1 MSLLEGK
8 KGDCEKADPRYS
20 GWLGKAAHPKSP
32 RGSGGPGRFAR
43 SGRLNANA
51 SNLPHQR
58 KPKHLGIVP
67 MQLSLAAKP
76 QKSPPA
82 TNPRSLGSKKSV
94 QNNLVDVSIDAE
106 IVADGN
112 ANKPDFLI
120 TSFSIPSFNP
130 PRYLIEKKTGTITR
144 FNGKFEWNGT
154 IKIQTVYGT
163 RIKAADVSCYGRG
176 TTNSDVQNRDIT
188 LGFHENCHQV
198 DFENYLKNNVLPDPP
213 DFNIGMSKA
222 DYDTELKRFKKELN
236 TYKKA
241 MDQDSE
247 TNTDEVGFRKSA
259 ANKAGKCFV
268 HVVP

>member
-1 MSLLEGK
+1 LLEGK

-20 GWLGKAAHPKSP
+20 GWSGKAAHPKSP

-43 SGRLNANA
+43 SGKLNANA

-76 QKSPPA
+76 PKSPPA

-106 IVADGN
+106 IVADGKV
-112 ANKPDFLI
+112 NKVDFLI
-120 TSFSIPSFNP
+120 TSFKIPRFNAP
-130 PRYLIEKKTGTITR
+130 GYSTGGTGKITR
-144 FNGKFEWNGT
+144 FNGKFEWKGT
-154 IKIQTVYGT
+154 IIIQTVYGSG
-163 RIKAADVSCYGRG
+163 IKATDVSCYGRG

-213 DFNIGMSKA
+213 DFNIGMSTA
-222 DYDTELKRFKKELN
+222 DYDTELKRFKKE
-236 TYKKA
+236 YKAYDKA
-241 MDQDSE
+241 MNQDTE
-247 TNTDEVGFRKSA
+247 TNTDEVGLKKST
-259 ANKAGKCFV
+259 NKKTRKCFV